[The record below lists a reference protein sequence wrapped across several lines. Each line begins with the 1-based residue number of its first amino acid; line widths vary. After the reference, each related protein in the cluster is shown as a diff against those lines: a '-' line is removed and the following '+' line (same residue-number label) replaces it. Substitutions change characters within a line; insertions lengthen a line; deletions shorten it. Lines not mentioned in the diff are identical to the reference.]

1 MATTPDPDIMFDNL
15 AADLASRGAHKSKM
29 FTMPCL
35 KDARGKAFVGL
46 RDGELVVRLGRDTV
60 EHAAASK
67 IRGAH
72 IFQPRAGSAWQDW
85 ICIPPTS
92 QAEWS
97 RYASAA
103 LAVPR

>member
-1 MATTPDPDIMFDNL
+1 MATTPDPHIMFDNL
-15 AADLASRGAHKSKM
+15 AADLASQGAHKSKL
-29 FTMPCL
+29 FTMSCL

-46 RDGELVVRLGRDTV
+46 RDGELVVRLGRDTA

-72 IFQPRAGSAWQDW
+72 VFHPRVGSAWQDW